1 MEEVILEY
9 KEHKKMYKVGKN
21 WAVATLVSAS
31 ILMGGVVTAHADQV
45 ESNNYDGAAE
55 VNTER

>member
-1 MEEVILEY
+1 MT

-31 ILMGGVVTAHADQV
+31 ILGG
-45 ESNNYDGAAE
+45 E
-55 VNTER
+55 